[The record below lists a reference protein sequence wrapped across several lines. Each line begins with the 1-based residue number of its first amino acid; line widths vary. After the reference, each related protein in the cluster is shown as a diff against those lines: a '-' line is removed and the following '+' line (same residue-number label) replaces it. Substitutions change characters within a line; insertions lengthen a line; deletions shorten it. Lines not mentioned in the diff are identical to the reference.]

1 MDTGSGLDRPKSHVQ
16 PDTTMNGPDEV
27 YVVTGAASGIGRETV
42 AILARDGKAVL
53 AVDRAPMSYAD
64 ESPGSGHVE
73 SVRGD
78 VGDSETWTRVNEA
91 TRDRL
96 IAGVAVCAAVMDASD
111 GTLAETPDAAWR
123 ATLDSNLHGAV
134 RSCRWAVD
142 RLQPNR
148 GSLVTVGSIVAHR
161 GSADSQIAY
170 TTSKGALRAFTREL
184 AVSEA
189 SRGVRVNH
197 VVPGLVDTP
206 LTTTLTENPQERMRR
221 LIHIPAGRIARPSEI
236 AETIVW
242 LLSDKASY
250 LFGAEIVVDGGL
262 SASFMTGREP

>member
-1 MDTGSGLDRPKSHVQ
+1 
-16 PDTTMNGPDEV
+16 MNGPGEV
-27 YVVTGAASGIGRETV
+27 YVVTGAASGIGLETV
-42 AILARDGKAVL
+42 ALLARETRDVL
-53 AVDRAPMSYAD
+53 AVDRAPMPNAGKTPW
-64 ESPGSGHVE
+64 PGNIEV
-73 SVRGD
+73 VRGD
-78 VGDSETWTRVNEA
+78 VGDQATWTRVDEA
-91 TRDRL
+91 IRDRSVV
-96 IAGVAVCAAVMDASD
+96 GVAVCAAVMDASD
-111 GTLAETPDAAWR
+111 GTLTETPEAAWR

-134 RSCRWAVD
+134 RSCRWAVG

-189 SRGVRVNH
+189 PRGVRVNH
-197 VVPGLVDTP
+197 VVPGLVETP
-206 LTTTLTENPQERMRR
+206 LTRPLTENPRERTRR
-221 LIHIPAGRIARPSEI
+221 LIHIPAGRIAQPAEI

-242 LLSDKASY
+242 LLGDKASY

-262 SASFMTGREP
+262 SASFLTGRET